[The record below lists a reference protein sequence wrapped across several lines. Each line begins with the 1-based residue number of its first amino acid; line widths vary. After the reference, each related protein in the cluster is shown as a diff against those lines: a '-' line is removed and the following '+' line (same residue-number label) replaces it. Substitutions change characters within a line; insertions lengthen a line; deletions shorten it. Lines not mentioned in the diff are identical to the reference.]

1 MGLIE
6 EEIKEIRI
14 MNQQFQDGKINVESV
29 ATRVSLYAQTEKRA
43 RLILK
48 AFTIAAKNNRS
59 ILKKIIKTNLI
70 GDAQAIDLNVDPEK
84 EKIVCPLTDEPIT
97 RAACLD
103 YSGGHNDE
111 CNGCENKKIT
121 QDRLLGEKV

>member
-14 MNQQFQDGKINVESV
+14 MNKQFQDGKIGVESV
-29 ATRVSLYAQTEKRA
+29 AARVSMYAQTEKRA
-43 RLILK
+43 RLMLQ
-48 AFTIAAKNNRS
+48 AFIITAKYNRS

-70 GDAQAIDLNVDPEK
+70 GDAQAIDINVDLEK

-103 YSGGHNDE
+103 YSGGHNND
-111 CNGCENKKIT
+111 CAGCENKKIT